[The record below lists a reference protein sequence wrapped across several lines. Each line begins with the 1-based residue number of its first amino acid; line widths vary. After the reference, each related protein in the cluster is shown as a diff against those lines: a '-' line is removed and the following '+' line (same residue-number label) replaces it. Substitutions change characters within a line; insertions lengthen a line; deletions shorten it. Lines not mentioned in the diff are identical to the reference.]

1 MGILVRSGY
10 VLLKGNAF
18 MVSPSF
24 NPGILSYNG
33 GTVNSSDYNWL
44 ATRTYAMYLMN
55 GLRTDG
61 DIYVDSGDVY
71 VNGDINVIGNYYR
84 NGVPITASGS
94 VGNADSLGALPASAY
109 VTKSAIDGWS
119 TNLYSGSANVMR
131 LGKSYND
138 KRFNN
143 GAYSDVWNIDYVV
156 PPYNLSASW
165 LYSIEHR
172 TDYFNDTLNT
182 VAHSDIVNI
191 DGTGTPIW
199 KTNDVR
205 IMGNEIAVNVGDL
218 PDSVALNWSLAGL
231 TGNKVILSEANK
243 TAVESRF
250 PMPVRGFEFKFGSVP
265 NYIFPRVYSFFS
277 DLTTNTPSL
286 ETAYHFYGQG
296 SYPSYFGGNI
306 YTDGYLRVQD
316 SIIIGTS
323 TVKIYPDSITIGG
336 TRVPKITE
344 ITTFDST
351 SLSNRIDAIPIV
363 SISYPDANTIE
374 IATGESIIL
383 DPSTLEISG
392 GNLTVVG
399 GTGGLDTSV
408 VNALIEANEDS
419 SGQSIIGT
427 TATLDSII
435 TDYWN
440 DALGGS
446 LIDTAIVNALIEA
459 NEDTS
464 GSAIIG
470 TTETL
475 DSLITD
481 YWNDNLGSGSAWDST
496 YAYQRITALENDV
509 SALQDTIAYFTNAIT
524 SILAALDTCGCSADL
539 SDNTPTAPP
548 TSLVAHGGEY
558 ETQVRL
564 TWTDPTA
571 GDLDSI
577 RIYRHTSNDS
587 TGAVWIASVA
597 ENIETYTNT
606 GRTANTTYWYWVKA
620 LDDSSNLSY
629 FSNSDS
635 ATTLNTSGATPVVV
649 LDFEENNLSEW
660 SSTSGANLSAS
671 NTVAHTGT
679 YSMRVGTNSYGI
691 YNFTAD
697 TEVWLTFWIYLPS
710 TSSQSA
716 TTNYIAM
723 FDNGIADR
731 SCFGTNNGTWSEW
744 IVGVNSGD
752 LTDDDFTTNFS
763 QDTWHKVKIYY
774 QTNGTTTSNHQ
785 WWVDDTSI
793 YSTTNIFTGSVQL
806 LTVGSEAATI
816 TNYFYIDDIKLY
828 TSDPGTQD

>member
-1 MGILVRSGY
+1 LGGKPASEYLVKNDSTAQRTFSDLKYVDKASTQTITGNKTFSNKIVVGSG
-10 VLLKGNAF
+10 N
-18 MVSPSF
+18 
-24 NPGILSYNG
+24 NILSYDNLTLMQDGSFPNFNLKINEPIISADVWSMTFDYTGLLTLLGKGFYIGLPSGNLSYIG
-33 GTVNSSDYNWL
+33 GTVNSSDLNWL
-44 ATRTYAMYLMN
+44 IERKYAIYSMN

-61 DIYVDSGDVY
+61 DIYVDSGDIY

-119 TNLYSGSANVMR
+119 TNLYTGSANVMR
-131 LGKSYND
+131 LGKNYND

-143 GAYSDVWNIDYVV
+143 GAYSDIWNIDYVI
-156 PPYNLSASW
+156 PPYNLSADW

-182 VAHSDIVNI
+182 IAHSDIVNI

-286 ETAYHFYGQG
+286 ETAYHFYGKG
-296 SYPSYFGGNI
+296 DYPSYFGGNI

-323 TVKIYPDSITIGG
+323 TVKIYPDSVLVGG
-336 TRVPKITE
+336 VRLAKITE
-344 ITTFDST
+344 
-351 SLSNRIDAIPIV
+351 A
-363 SISYPDANTIE
+363 
-374 IATGESIIL
+374 
-383 DPSTLEISG
+383 
-392 GNLTVVG
+392 
-399 GTGGLDTSV
+399 GGLDTSV

-435 TDYWN
+435 M
-440 DALGGS
+440 
-446 LIDTAIVNALIEA
+446 
-459 NEDTS
+459 
-464 GSAIIG
+464 
-470 TTETL
+470 
-475 DSLITD
+475 D
-481 YWNDNLGSGSAWDST
+481 YWNDNLGGSTWDST
-496 YAYQRITALENDV
+496 YAYQRITALESTV
-509 SALQDTIAYFTNAIT
+509 TSLQNSINN
-524 SILAALDTCGCSADL
+524 ILAALDTCGCSA
-539 SDNTPTAPP
+539 STADNTPPLAP
-548 TSLVAHGGEY
+548 TSYVAIGGTSQ
-558 ETQVRL
+558 TQYVS

-571 GDLDSI
+571 TDLDSI
-577 RIYRHTSNDS
+577 RWYEGSTNDS
-587 TGAVWIASVA
+587 TALNWIASIPA
-597 ENIETYTNT
+597 GTETYTRT
-606 GRTANTTYWYWVKA
+606 GRTANTTYWSAVKA
-620 LDDSSNLSY
+620 VDDSGNVSY
-629 FSNSDS
+629 FSNLDS
-635 ATTLNTSGATPVVV
+635 ATTQATSGAIPFAT
-649 LDFEENNLSEW
+649 LDFEEGNLSEW

-671 NTVAHTGT
+671 TTFAHGGT
-679 YSMRVGTNSYGI
+679 YSMRVGTNSLGFYD
-691 YNFTAD
+691 FTATD
-697 TEVWLTFWIYLPS
+697 TVWATFWVYLPS

-723 FDNGIADR
+723 FNNGIADR
-731 SCFGTNNGTWSEW
+731 TCFGTNNSTWSEW

-752 LTDDDFTTNFS
+752 LTDGDFTTNFS
-763 QDTWHKVKIYY
+763 QDTWHKIKIKYE
-774 QTNGTTTSNHQ
+774 TNGTTTSYHQ
-785 WWVDDTSI
+785 VWVDGTSI
-793 YSTTNIFTGSVQL
+793 WSATNTFTN
-806 LTVGSEAATI
+806 TVSNFTAGSETATI
-816 TNYFYIDDIKLY
+816 TNYFYVDDINLY
-828 TSDPGTQD
+828 LTDPDL